1 MQALLN
7 LSKVDQGLSVFIAGG
22 DGTYR
27 FRELPGLSQLTI
39 DTVSDS
45 LYARAVR
52 RLQVGVRNQFRSLF
66 APFRPKAPQILHE
79 KHPSTFAI
87 LFWRPLLEHVTKNCD
102 AGAHSNVDLS
112 FALVPTRS

>member
-7 LSKVDQGLSVFIAGG
+7 LSKIDQGLSVFVAGG
-22 DGTYR
+22 DGTFR

-52 RLQVGVRNQFRSLF
+52 RLQVGVRNQLHSLSHLFVLKRS
-66 APFRPKAPQILHE
+66 RSYIRSIQ
-79 KHPSTFAI
+79 
-87 LFWRPLLEHVTKNCD
+87 
-102 AGAHSNVDLS
+102 AHSPNCFGGHYWS
-112 FALVPTRS
+112 M